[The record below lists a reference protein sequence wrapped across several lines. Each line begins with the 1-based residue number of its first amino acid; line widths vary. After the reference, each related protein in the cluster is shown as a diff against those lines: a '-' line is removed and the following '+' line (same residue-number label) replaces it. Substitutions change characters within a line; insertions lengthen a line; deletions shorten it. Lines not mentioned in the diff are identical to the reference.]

1 MLQIIYQLVIELN
14 IAYQANNIVGFFQET
29 HWKNGSKLRNN

>member
-14 IAYQANNIVGFFQET
+14 IAYQANNTVGFAQET
-29 HWKNGSKLRNN
+29 LLDK